1 MSDEINQPFPT
12 VSMADLHAEEG
23 ALIEEIISLLETKPR
38 RTTVVL
44 GALRALFYGHAVQL
58 PPDGIAMSAM
68 VAGELSGELLRAS
81 TTPSKPGASA
91 AIH

>member
-1 MSDEINQPFPT
+1 MKNTTLPQL
-12 VSMADLHAEEG
+12 SMEELHAEELATIG
-23 ALIEEIISLLETKPR
+23 EILCVLETKPR

-58 PPDGIAMSAM
+58 PPDGIGMASM
-68 VAGELSGELLRAS
+68 VAGELSGELLKAS
-81 TTPSKPGASA
+81 IAHQPSGATF

>member
-1 MSDEINQPFPT
+1 
-12 VSMADLHAEEG
+12 MAELHEEEH
-23 ALIEEIISLLETKPR
+23 ALIEEILSVLETKPR

-44 GALRALFYGHAVQL
+44 GALFYGHAVQL
-58 PPDGIAMSAM
+58 PGDGIAMSAM

-81 TTPSKPGASA
+81 TKTQNPGASA

>member
-1 MSDEINQPFPT
+1 
-12 VSMADLHAEEG
+12 MADLHEEERR
-23 ALIEEIISLLETKPR
+23 LIEEILSVLETKPR

-58 PPDGIAMSAM
+58 PADGIAMSAM

-81 TTPSKPGASA
+81 TKPQKTGVSA

>member
-1 MSDEINQPFPT
+1 MPNQTLPNL
-12 VSMADLHAEEG
+12 SMAELHAQER
-23 ALIEEIISLLETKPR
+23 ALIEEIICLLESKPR

-58 PPDGIAMSAM
+58 PPDGIGMAAM

-81 TTPSKPGASA
+81 TPTQSPGASGA
-91 AIH
+91 VH

>member
-1 MSDEINQPFPT
+1 
-12 VSMADLHAEEG
+12 MADLHEEERR
-23 ALIEEIISLLETKPR
+23 LIEEILSVLETKPR

-58 PPDGIAMSAM
+58 PGDGIAMSAM

-81 TTPSKPGASA
+81 TKTQNPGAYA